1 MATPKVVPAFKNCL
15 LAGLSKP
22 ELDRLVPHLTPLSF
36 KHHDSLSKA
45 GQKFKYLYFMESG
58 IASIVSAL
66 KNGSTVEVG
75 VIGFDGIVGFQA
87 LMGAESMP
95 FDCFVQIPGE
105 GFRTE
110 LQPVLEAWDR
120 SSAFRQCVLNFFHAY
135 LTQTA
140 QTAACN
146 RRHDVAERLAR
157 WLLTCR
163 DRSESDELLLT
174 HEFLGEMLGAPRT
187 TVTLA
192 AKQLQN
198 AGLIR
203 YSRGHVTIVRR
214 KGLEKV
220 ACECYCVVRD
230 EYARLGVL

>member
-1 MATPKVVPAFKNCL
+1 VATPKVVPAIKNCL

-22 ELDRLVPHLTPLSF
+22 ELDRLVPHLTRLSF

-45 GQKFKYLYFMESG
+45 GQKFKHLYFMESG
-58 IASIVSAL
+58 IASVVSTL

-75 VIGFDGIVGFQA
+75 VIGRDGLVGFQA
-87 LMGAESMP
+87 LIGTDSMP

-105 GFRTE
+105 GFRVEVQNLQE
-110 LQPVLEAWDR
+110 LWQR
-120 SSAFRQCVLNFFHAY
+120 SPGFRQCIFAFFHAY

-163 DRSESDELLLT
+163 DRSETDELLLT

-192 AKQLQN
+192 ARQLQN
-198 AGLIR
+198 AGLIH
-203 YSRGHVTIVRR
+203 YSRGRVNILRR

-230 EYARLGVL
+230 EYGRLGVL